1 MGSSPVNR
9 SDVQELGPT
18 IYKSDA
24 KTDFFRPNA
33 VKNQV
38 GQSLFVFDP
47 AYVSESRP
55 RHQPTVVGTNN
66 GEMIDFHFFTRF

>member
-1 MGSSPVNR
+1 
-9 SDVQELGPT
+9 VQELGPT

-24 KTDFFRPNA
+24 KPNFFRPDA

-38 GQSLFVFDP
+38 GQFLFVFDP

-55 RHQPTVVGTNN
+55 
-66 GEMIDFHFFTRF
+66 